1 MIQIIPAIDIIG
13 GKCVRLS
20 QGDYD
25 RIKVYDA
32 SPVDMAKEFADCGVC
47 RIHLVDL
54 DGAKASKPLNLKTL
68 EQIASSVDLELEWGG
83 GLSNDQALRDIFN
96 AGATC
101 GIIGSAAVLSP
112 EKFSRWLKEF
122 SGQRMILGADVRGHK
137 VAVKGW
143 AEDSEQT
150 IEQVIRRFLPDGLTQ
165 VICTDI
171 SRDGMLSGPNIGLYQ
186 QLQEA
191 FPEVVFTVSGG
202 VAGPRDIEALAEAGM
217 RKVITGKAI
226 YENRISLSQI
236 RQWAT
241 M

>member
-25 RIKVYDA
+25 RVKVYDA
-32 SPVDMAKEFADCGVC
+32 SPVDMAKQFADCGVS

-54 DGAKASKPLNLKTL
+54 DGAKASKPVNIRTL
-68 EQIASSVDLELEWGG
+68 EQIANSVDLELEWGG

-96 AGATC
+96 AGAAC

-112 EKFSRWLKEF
+112 EKFSGWLKEF

-143 AEDSEQT
+143 TEDSEQT
-150 IEQVIRRFLPDGLTQ
+150 IEQVIERFLPEGLSQ

-171 SRDGMLSGPNIGLYQ
+171 SRDGMLSGPNIGLYR
-186 QLQEA
+186 QLQET
-191 FPEVVFTVSGG
+191 FPGVEFTVSGG
-202 VAGPRDIEALAEAGM
+202 VAGPQDIEALAQAGM

-236 RQWAT
+236 RQWAAL
-241 M
+241 

>member
-1 MIQIIPAIDIIG
+1 MIKIIPAIDIIG

-25 RIKVYDA
+25 RVKVYDA
-32 SPVDMAKEFADCGVC
+32 SPVDMAKQFADCGVS

-54 DGAKASKPLNLKTL
+54 DGAKASKPVNIRTL
-68 EQIASSVDLELEWGG
+68 EQIANSVDLELEWGG

-96 AGATC
+96 AGAAC

-112 EKFSRWLKEF
+112 EKFSGWLKEF

-143 AEDSEQT
+143 TEDSEQT
-150 IEQVIRRFLPDGLTQ
+150 IEQVIERFLPEGLSQ

-171 SRDGMLSGPNIGLYQ
+171 SRDGMLSGPNIGLYR
-186 QLQEA
+186 QLQET
-191 FPEVVFTVSGG
+191 FPGVEFTVSGG
-202 VAGPRDIEALAEAGM
+202 VAGPQDIEALAQAGM

-226 YENRISLSQI
+226 YENRITLRQI
-236 RQWAT
+236 REWAAL
-241 M
+241 

>member
-25 RIKVYDA
+25 RVKVYDA
-32 SPVDMAKEFADCGVC
+32 SPVDMAKQFADCGVC

-68 EQIASSVDLELEWGG
+68 EQIANSVDLELEWGG

-112 EKFSRWLKEF
+112 EMFSGWLKEF
-122 SGQRMILGADVRGHK
+122 AGQRMILGADVRGHK

-143 AEDSEQT
+143 TEDSEQT

-171 SRDGMLSGPNIGLYQ
+171 SRDGMLSGPNIELYQ

-191 FPEVVFTVSGG
+191 FPEVEFTVSGG

-236 RQWAT
+236 RQWAAL
-241 M
+241 

>member
-1 MIQIIPAIDIIG
+1 MIKSIPAIDIIG

-25 RIKVYDA
+25 RVKVYDA
-32 SPVDMAKEFADCGVC
+32 SPVDMAKQFADCGVS

-54 DGAKASKPLNLKTL
+54 DGAKASKPVNIRTL
-68 EQIASSVDLELEWGG
+68 EQIANSVDLELEWGG

-96 AGATC
+96 AGAAC

-112 EKFSRWLKEF
+112 EKFSGWLKEF

-143 AEDSEQT
+143 TEDSEQT
-150 IEQVIRRFLPDGLTQ
+150 IEQVIERFLPEGLSQ

-171 SRDGMLSGPNIGLYQ
+171 SRDGMLSGPNIGLYR
-186 QLQEA
+186 QLQET
-191 FPEVVFTVSGG
+191 FPGVEFTVSGG
-202 VAGPRDIEALAEAGM
+202 VAGPQDIEALAQAGM

-226 YENRISLSQI
+226 YENRITLRQI
-236 RQWAT
+236 REWAAL
-241 M
+241 

>member
-25 RIKVYDA
+25 RVKVYDA
-32 SPVDMAKEFADCGVC
+32 SPVDMAKQFADCGVS

-54 DGAKASKPLNLKTL
+54 DGAKASKPVNIRTL
-68 EQIASSVDLELEWGG
+68 EQIANSVDLELEWGG

-96 AGATC
+96 AGAAC

-112 EKFSRWLKEF
+112 EKFSGWLKEF

-143 AEDSEQT
+143 TEDSEQT
-150 IEQVIRRFLPDGLTQ
+150 IEQVIERFLPEGLSQ

-171 SRDGMLSGPNIGLYQ
+171 SRDGMLSGPNIGLYR
-186 QLQEA
+186 QLQET
-191 FPEVVFTVSGG
+191 FPGVEFTVSGG
-202 VAGPRDIEALAEAGM
+202 VAGPQDIEALAQAGM

-226 YENRISLSQI
+226 YENRITLRQI
-236 RQWAT
+236 REWAAL
-241 M
+241 